1 MTLLPSLQNPQA
13 LPGWSA
19 GESDT
24 VNDVVRRAAREFGE
38 KPFLDVLGQVLSF
51 NDIQRE
57 ACRLANG
64 LATLGVVK
72 GHTVVTILDNNC
84 DAVLMWFALN
94 KLGAISVPVNTAF
107 KGEFLRHQIADANA
121 AVVISET
128 VYAERVGQIA
138 DQLPDL
144 RVLVHRGQAPVE
156 CLGDKQIVALE
167 NLRSDNIHD
176 PDVKVL
182 PGDLT
187 MLIYTGG
194 TTGPSKGCMISHN
207 YACNEASQM
216 IICLGR
222 TRESITWTPLPL
234 FHLNATVTTVLCNL
248 MIGARAV
255 VYPRFSVSGFWPD
268 IERSGANEANLLA
281 SMVPLLAGAPD
292 NDAMK
297 RCHGQL
303 DKVYGAPFPPELQQR
318 WRERFGV
325 RHAVGGAG
333 FGLTECAIVT
343 MLPFGEQYKPNC
355 AGKRC
360 DSFDI
365 RVVDDNDVELPYG
378 TPGELIVRPLK
389 PHVMFEGYWNRP
401 ADTLKVMRNMW
412 FHTGD
417 IGMIDEEGFFFF
429 LDRKKD
435 YMRRGGENISSYEM
449 EKTFAAHPQIEDVA
463 VHAVFSELSE
473 DEVKVTAVLRP
484 GSSVTEEELCRW
496 AIDRVPYYAVPRYI
510 EFRTQVPRSPV
521 GRILKYELRDE
532 GVTAATWDRV
542 KANVTFDKR

>member
-1 MTLLPSLQNPQA
+1 
-13 LPGWSA
+13 
-19 GESDT
+19 
-24 VNDVVRRAAREFGE
+24 
-38 KPFLDVLGQVLSF
+38 
-51 NDIQRE
+51 
-57 ACRLANG
+57 
-64 LATLGVVK
+64 
-72 GHTVVTILDNNC
+72 
-84 DAVLMWFALN
+84 
-94 KLGAISVPVNTAF
+94 
-107 KGEFLRHQIADANA
+107 
-121 AVVISET
+121 
-128 VYAERVGQIA
+128 
-138 DQLPDL
+138 
-144 RVLVHRGQAPVE
+144 
-156 CLGDKQIVALE
+156 
-167 NLRSDNIHD
+167 
-176 PDVKVL
+176 
-182 PGDLT
+182 

-207 YACNEASQM
+207 YACNEARQM

-222 TRESITWTPLPL
+222 TSESSTWTPLPL

-297 RCHGQL
+297 RCYGQL

-343 MLPFGEQYKPNC
+343 MLPFGEPYKPNC

-484 GSSVTEEELCRW
+484 GSSVTEEQLCRW

-510 EFRTQVPRSPV
+510 EFRTEVPRSPV
-521 GRILKYELRDE
+521 GRILKYELRDQ